1 MEKKTKIFFC
11 IIILILLVIITFFRI
26 NYLKKDKL
34 KVEEE
39 NGDSNMIATMK
50 AVIVKVYD
58 KSLIVIDY
66 DDKELLNVSFT
77 KEGNIGFK
85 QGQEILVHFD
95 GMVYTTYPG
104 QISNVGKIEIIKEK
118 SGIKIPEDALR
129 YCYSSKDNVKVS
141 VNELTSRGITLEIVD
156 TNQLPYNYSH
166 SYSINKKVKNEKY
179 TGIGQK
185 IGEDTETSTSG
196 YTRKWI

>member
-1 MEKKTKIFFC
+1 MKKKGVAKMEKKTKIFFC

-66 DDKELLNVSFT
+66 DDK
-77 KEGNIGFK
+77 
-85 QGQEILVHFD
+85 
-95 GMVYTTYPG
+95 
-104 QISNVGKIEIIKEK
+104 
-118 SGIKIPEDALR
+118 
-129 YCYSSKDNVKVS
+129 
-141 VNELTSRGITLEIVD
+141 
-156 TNQLPYNYSH
+156 
-166 SYSINKKVKNEKY
+166 
-179 TGIGQK
+179 
-185 IGEDTETSTSG
+185 
-196 YTRKWI
+196 

>member
-77 KEGNIGFK
+77 KKGNIGFK
-85 QGQEILVHFD
+85 QGQEILV
-95 GMVYTTYPG
+95 
-104 QISNVGKIEIIKEK
+104 
-118 SGIKIPEDALR
+118 
-129 YCYSSKDNVKVS
+129 
-141 VNELTSRGITLEIVD
+141 
-156 TNQLPYNYSH
+156 
-166 SYSINKKVKNEKY
+166 
-179 TGIGQK
+179 
-185 IGEDTETSTSG
+185 
-196 YTRKWI
+196 